1 MDDEQWRT
9 IDGFPEYE
17 VSSYGNVRSKDR
29 IVTRKGYP
37 SRIKGVQLKQFYS
50 RGYMRVA
57 LYNGNRSSRKQF
69 LVHRLVADAFIPN
82 PLHKEYINHKDENK
96 LNNMVDNLEWC
107 TAKYNSNYGTSI
119 RRRVMHQDWQSI
131 ADKQS
136 KTVYQYDKDM
146 HIIRVWKS
154 TVECE
159 RGGYNSSSV
168 SRCCNGYLKTYKGYI
183 WRYSNEYSESGN
195 Q

>member
-69 LVHRLVADAFIPN
+69 LVHRLVAGAFIPN
-82 PLHKEYINHKDENK
+82 PLNKEYINHKDENK

-159 RGGYNSSSV
+159 RNGYNSSSV

>member
-9 IDGFPEYE
+9 IGGFPEYE

-29 IVTRKGYP
+29 IVTRNGRP
-37 SRIKGVQLKQFYS
+37 SRIKGVKLKQFYS

-69 LVHRLVADAFIPN
+69 LVHRLVAGAFIPN
-82 PLHKEYINHKDENK
+82 PLNKEYINHKDENK

-159 RGGYNSSSV
+159 RSGYNSSSV